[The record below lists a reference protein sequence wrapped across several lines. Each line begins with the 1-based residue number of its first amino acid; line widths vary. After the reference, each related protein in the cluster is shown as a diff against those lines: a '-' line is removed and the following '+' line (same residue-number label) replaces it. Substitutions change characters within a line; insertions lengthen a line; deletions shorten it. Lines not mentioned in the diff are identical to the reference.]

1 MDFEIE
7 EEIVKTFMDNI
18 SPKEIKRKTTTEIV
32 KITSNEAKE
41 GTEKLVEINH
51 ANVCNKCYGKGKIKE
66 VSCKECYGRGFK
78 FEKEKIKVKIPK
90 GIKEND
96 IIVLKSKGNLFET
109 EEIRGD
115 AQVKIHIFG
124 KKSKRKGDFYGK

>member
-7 EEIVKTFMDNI
+7 EKIVKTLMENMP
-18 SPKEIKRKTTTEIV
+18 PKEIRIKNIGKIV

-96 IIVLKSKGNLFET
+96 IIVVKDKGNLFKPEG
-109 EEIRGD
+109 IRGD
-115 AQVKIHIFG
+115 AQFKIHIFG
-124 KKSKRKGDFYGK
+124 KKSKRRGEVYGK